1 MLYKTQSKRWQRI
14 REWTLYTLMTPV
26 RKLFQYVM
34 ARRNLVLIYCVMGNG
49 LGDALTIAS
58 ILGGLNRQSGTK
70 GMVFSMC
77 PALFES
83 NPNVVSNL
91 SYHAMA
97 SWKRSLFKMLLRSLR
112 GPAVL
117 CIGGEVWTVGTNPLD
132 TRDLIKRREKGWN
145 WLEKLLPDYRPVLD
159 YANLKPEIYFSD
171 AEVDAFQKKFANI
184 QRPFALLKATV
195 GFNRPTGAYLKNW
208 DTTKLAWLVAQTPQ
222 ANWVQIGEA
231 GEEEISG
238 SLDLRGKTSLREIMW
253 LVSQARFML
262 SVEGFITH
270 LGAAFDIPTIT
281 PLTGAYDPATFIYE
295 NTIPLLA
302 NPMPPCSPCWLDKCN
317 QQTMFCRDNI
327 QTETAFLAIRNEL
340 AKDKRVD

>member
-1 MLYKTQSKRWQRI
+1 MLYKTQSKRWQRV
-14 REWTLYTLMTPV
+14 REWGLYTLMTPV
-26 RKLFQYVM
+26 RIAFEHYM
-34 ARRNLVLIYCVMGNG
+34 AQKKLVLIYCVMGNG

-58 ILGGLNRQSGTK
+58 ILGGLNRKLGTR
-70 GMVFSMC
+70 GIVFSMC

-91 SYHAMA
+91 SYHAMP

-117 CIGGEVWTVGTNPLD
+117 CVGGEVWTVGTNPLD
-132 TRDLIKRREKGWN
+132 TRDLAKRREKGWN
-145 WLEKLLPDYRPVLD
+145 WLEKLLPDYRPPLD
-159 YANLKPEIYFSD
+159 YAKIRPEIHFSD
-171 AEVDAFQKKFANI
+171 AELAEFREKFTHI
-184 QRPFALLKATV
+184 PRPFALLKATV

-208 DTTKLAWLVAQTPQ
+208 DAPKLTWLVAQTLQ
-222 ANWVQIGEA
+222 ANWVQIGES
-231 GEEEISG
+231 GEDEIPG
-238 SLDLRGKTSLREIMW
+238 CLDLRGKTSLREIMW
-253 LVSQARFML
+253 LVSQAKFML

-302 NPMPPCSPCWLDKCN
+302 DPMPPCAPCWQERCT
-317 QQTMFCRDNI
+317 QPTMLCRDNI
-327 QTETAFLAIRNEL
+327 DPAVALAAANKLIHQGG
-340 AKDKRVD
+340 

>member
-1 MLYKTQSKRWQRI
+1 MLYKTQSKRGQRV
-14 REWTLYTLMTPV
+14 REWALYTLMTPL
-26 RKLFQYVM
+26 RKLFECIM
-34 ARRNLVLIYCVMGNG
+34 AKKNLVLIYCVMGNG

-70 GMVFSMC
+70 GIVFSMC

-83 NPNVVSNL
+83 NPYVVSNL
-91 SYHAMA
+91 NYHAMP

-117 CIGGEVWTVGTNPLD
+117 CVGGEVWTVGTNPLD
-132 TRDLIKRREKGWN
+132 TGDLVKRREKGWN
-145 WLEKLLPDYRPVLD
+145 WLEKLLPDYRPELD
-159 YANLKPEIYFSD
+159 YTKLKPEIFFSGE
-171 AEVDAFQKKFANI
+171 EVVTFQKKFAHI
-184 QRPFALLKATV
+184 SRPFALLKATV

-208 DTTKLAWLVAQTPQ
+208 DTTKLVWLVEQTPK

-231 GEEEISG
+231 GEEEIPG
-238 SLDLRGKTSLREIMW
+238 CLDMRGKTSLREIMW
-253 LVSQARFML
+253 LVSQAKFML

-270 LGAAFDIPTIT
+270 LGAAFNIPSIT
-281 PLTGAYDPATFIYE
+281 PLTGAYDPATFIYS

-302 NPMPPCSPCWLDKCN
+302 DPMPPCSPCWLDKCN
-317 QQTMFCRDNI
+317 QKTMFCRDNI